1 MGKRSV
7 RENKNIYQLA
17 REAAGLT
24 REAAS
29 EKMLFVTDDRIEKI
43 ESERSLPHPD
53 EIIAMAD
60 CYRTPKLLNLYCTS
74 VCPIGA
80 KTQQEIPEDDLGH
93 IVLALLNDLNH
104 LEDKKD
110 RLIEIASD
118 GIVHEDEADDFECI
132 RKLLQSIALR
142 ADMLNLWMQNDALK
156 RIE

>member
-24 REAAS
+24 REAAA
-29 EKMLFVTDDRIEKI
+29 EKMIYVTDDRIEKI
-43 ESERSLPHPD
+43 ESGRSLPHPD
-53 EIIAMAD
+53 EIMVMAE
-60 CYRTPKLLNLYCTS
+60 CYRMPKLLNLYCTS
-74 VCPIGA
+74 ACPIGS
-80 KTQQEIPEDDLGH
+80 KTQQVIPEDDLGH

-104 LEDKKD
+104 LENKKD

-118 GIVHEDEADDFECI
+118 GIVHDDETEDFEKI
-132 RKLLQSIALR
+132 RHLLETIALR

-156 RIE
+156 RKD